1 MGIFCSTTDDE
12 VIDVTTKKYLGATC
26 RTVGMSEH
34 LESPPTFIP
43 PSEFDDDKQLFQ
55 ESGSLYVSAKR
66 RRDRISQRKN
76 GAIKTLTIDPHDGAR
91 IDLVLKVKSE
101 RKVATLTDSDVG
113 RLLENSNSNNNTT
126 HRVSDSSTE
135 TNNTSV
141 YDSLEEP
148 TKKKKN
154 TSNVMTLKFQKGR
167 PRTSPVQREK
177 VKSIL
182 HDMETEID
190 LGRPVTYQR
199 KIQQMTDAEVEKILS
214 RSIERGNREQPRK
227 LHRFQPGTSPVKH
240 GN

>member
-154 TSNVMTLKFQKGR
+154 TSNVMTLEKEEI
-167 PRTSPVQREK
+167 QREK

-214 RSIERGNREQPRK
+214 RSIER
-227 LHRFQPGTSPVKH
+227 
-240 GN
+240 

>member
-12 VIDVTTKKYLGATC
+12 VIDVTTTKKYLGATC

-43 PSEFDDDKQLFQ
+43 PSEFDDDKQLYQ

-91 IDLVLKVKSE
+91 IDLVLKAKSE

-154 TSNVMTLKFQKGR
+154 TSNVMTLEKEEI
-167 PRTSPVQREK
+167 QREK

-214 RSIERGNREQPRK
+214 RSIER
-227 LHRFQPGTSPVKH
+227 
-240 GN
+240 

>member
-12 VIDVTTKKYLGATC
+12 VIDVTTTKKYLGATC

-43 PSEFDDDKQLFQ
+43 PSEFDDDKQLYQ

-91 IDLVLKVKSE
+91 IDLVLKAKSE
-101 RKVATLTDSDVG
+101 RKVATLNDSDVG

-154 TSNVMTLKFQKGR
+154 TSNVMTLEKEEI
-167 PRTSPVQREK
+167 QREK

-214 RSIERGNREQPRK
+214 RSIER
-227 LHRFQPGTSPVKH
+227 
-240 GN
+240 